1 MLKTIYSFAA
11 VLLLVFLSA
20 CGGGG
25 SSEFQKATLDTI
37 IRDLPDKQPWS
48 IILYDMNVDGTFFKE
63 YQHRYKIITQ
73 NIEGNDTIPEETLT
87 DWYEVPK
94 SEFNANVDNMGME
107 IAHRDDKNELHKS
120 VNPPGYGNYV
130 GNTRYGHWVQRD
142 GGSFWEFYGRY
153 AFMSS
158 MFNMMTYPVRRTYY
172 DDYYTNY
179 YRTGRSYYGP
189 VTNGRAYYGTY
200 SDYNR
205 RQNTSSR
212 WHSRSSNT
220 RYAQRVN
227 DRVSRSNSRY
237 GSGSSR
243 SRGGGF
249 GK

>member
-1 MLKTIYSFAA
+1 MLKTMYSAA
-11 VLLLVFLSA
+11 ALLLLVLMSA
-20 CGGGG
+20 CGGGK
-25 SSEFQKATLDTI
+25 EFKKSTLDTI
-37 IRDLPDKQPWS
+37 IRDLPDNKPWS

-73 NIEGNDTIPEETLT
+73 KITNGDTIPEEEIT

-94 SEFNANVDNMGME
+94 NEFNMHVDNMGMT
-107 IAHRDDKNELHKS
+107 IAYRDKSNELKKN
-120 VNPPGYGNYV
+120 VVPPGYANYV
-130 GNTRYGHWVQRD
+130 GNPRYGQWVQRD
-142 GGSFWEFYGRY
+142 GNSFWEFYGKY

-189 VTNGRAYYGTY
+189 TTNGRSYYGTY

-212 WHSRSSNT
+212 WHSRSSNS
-220 RYAQRVN
+220 RYAQRVSS
-227 DRVSRSNSRY
+227 RVSRSSSRY